1 MKVIFD
7 PKEPIENS
15 TSATIG
21 NFDGVHIGHKKI
33 LNAIKEEAKE
43 QGLSSC
49 VITFHPHPQKVLQ
62 NIDVPLL
69 VPIRERLKL
78 LENEGIDVVACYT
91 FTKDIAKIPARDFVT
106 DILVGNLNLKHL
118 IVGPDFSFGYKREGN
133 LDLLNEMGKEY
144 GFDTEVV
151 ETAQINGETVSS
163 TTIRNL
169 VREGNISKAW
179 EFLGYN
185 FYIEG
190 QVKEGERRGR
200 QIGFPTA
207 NLDTDWDILPKV
219 GVYATLAHV
228 EGRQLESITNV
239 GYRPTFGHNELL
251 IETHIFNFSE
261 DIYKKRI
268 KVEFVD
274 RVRDEQKFDGPEA
287 LVKQIEKDVE
297 RVKEILSNNQ

>member
-7 PKEPIENS
+7 PEEPIENS

-21 NFDGVHIGHKKI
+21 NFDGVHVGHKKI
-33 LNAIKEEAKE
+33 IAAVKEEAK
-43 QGLSSC
+43 QKGLSSC

-62 NIDVPLL
+62 NIDIPLL

-78 LENEGIDVVACYT
+78 LEKEGVDVVACYT
-91 FTKDIAKIPARDFVT
+91 FTKDIAKIPAKDFVT
-106 DILVGNLNLKHL
+106 DILIGKLNLKHL
-118 IVGPDFSFGYKREGN
+118 IVGPGFSFGRKREGN
-133 LDLLNEMGKEY
+133 LDLLDKMGKEY
-144 GFDTEVV
+144 DFDTEVV
-151 ETAQINGETVSS
+151 ETALIDGEIVSS
-163 TTIRNL
+163 TAIRNL
-169 VREGNISKAW
+169 VREGNMTKAGK
-179 EFLGYN
+179 FLGYN

-228 EGRQLESITNV
+228 DGRVLNSITNV
-239 GYRPTFGHNELL
+239 GYRPTFGNNELV
-251 IETHIFNFSE
+251 IETHIFNFNE

-268 KVEFVD
+268 EVEFVD
-274 RVRDEQKFDGPEA
+274 RVRDEQKFNGPQA
-287 LVKQIEKDVE
+287 LVEQIKKDVD
-297 RVKEILSNNQ
+297 RVTVILSKN

>member
-7 PKEPIENS
+7 PEEPIQNS

-33 LNAIKEEAKE
+33 LRAVKEEAM
-43 QGLSSC
+43 QQRLSSC

-62 NIDVPLL
+62 NIDIPLL

-78 LENEGIDVVACYT
+78 LEDQGIDVVACYT
-91 FTKDIAKIPARDFVT
+91 FTKDIAKISAQDFVT
-106 DILVGNLNLKHL
+106 DILVGKLNLKHL
-118 IVGPDFSFGYKREGN
+118 IVGPDFSFGRKREGN
-133 LDLLNEMGKEY
+133 LSLLNKMGSEY

-151 ETAQINGETVSS
+151 ESELFDGEVVSS
-163 TTIRNL
+163 TSIRNL
-169 VREGNISKAW
+169 VREGNLIKAGK
-179 EFLGYN
+179 FLGYN

-207 NLDTDWDILPKV
+207 NLETDWDILPKV
-219 GVYATLAHV
+219 GVYATLANVNGTKHK
-228 EGRQLESITNV
+228 SITNI
-239 GYRPTFGHNELL
+239 GYRPTFGHSELL
-251 IETHIFNFSE
+251 IETHIFDFNE

-274 RVRDEQKFDGPEA
+274 RVRDEQKFGGTEA
-287 LVKQIEKDVE
+287 LVEQIKIDIE
-297 RVKEILSNNQ
+297 RVKEILQKR

>member
-7 PKEPIENS
+7 PEEPIQNS

-33 LNAIKEEAKE
+33 LSAVKQEAKQ

-49 VITFHPHPQKVLQ
+49 VITFHPHPQ
-62 NIDVPLL
+62 NIDIPLL

-78 LENEGIDVVACYT
+78 LEDQGIDVVACYT
-91 FTKDIAKIPARDFVT
+91 FTKDIAKISAQDFVT
-106 DILVGNLNLKHL
+106 DILVGKLNLKHL
-118 IVGPDFSFGYKREGN
+118 IVGPDFSFGRKREGN
-133 LDLLNEMGKEY
+133 LSLLNKMGAEY

-151 ETAQINGETVSS
+151 ETALYEGEIVSS
-163 TTIRNL
+163 TSIRNL
-169 VREGNISKAW
+169 VREGNLLKARN
-179 EFLGYN
+179 FLGYN

-219 GVYATLAHV
+219 GVYATLANVNGTKH
-228 EGRQLESITNV
+228 QSITNI
-239 GYRPTFGHNELL
+239 GYRPTFGHNGLL
-251 IETHIFNFSE
+251 IETHIFDFNE
-261 DIYKKRI
+261 DIYKKRM

-274 RVRDEQKFDGPEA
+274 RVRDEQKFNGPEA
-287 LVKQIEKDVE
+287 LVEQIKRDVE
-297 RVKEILSNNQ
+297 RVKEILSSN

>member
-7 PKEPIENS
+7 PEEPIENS

-21 NFDGVHIGHKKI
+21 NFDGVHVGHKKI
-33 LNAIKEEAKE
+33 IAAVKEEAK
-43 QGLSSC
+43 QKGLSSC

-62 NIDVPLL
+62 NIDIPLL

-78 LENEGIDVVACYT
+78 LEKEGVDVVACYT
-91 FTKDIAKIPARDFVT
+91 FTKDIAKIPAKDFVT
-106 DILVGNLNLKHL
+106 DILIGKLNLKHL
-118 IVGPDFSFGYKREGN
+118 IVGPDFSFGRKREGN
-133 LDLLNEMGKEY
+133 LDLLDKMGKEY
-144 GFDTEVV
+144 DFDTEVV
-151 ETAQINGETVSS
+151 ETALIDGEIVSS
-163 TTIRNL
+163 TAIRNL
-169 VREGNISKAW
+169 VREGNMTKAGK
-179 EFLGYN
+179 FLGYN

-228 EGRQLESITNV
+228 DGIVLNSITNV
-239 GYRPTFGHNELL
+239 GYRPTFGNNELV
-251 IETHIFNFSE
+251 IETHIFNFNE

-268 KVEFVD
+268 EVEFVD
-274 RVRDEQKFDGPEA
+274 RVRDEQKFNGPQA
-287 LVKQIEKDVE
+287 LVEQIKKDVD
-297 RVKEILSNNQ
+297 RVNVILSKN

>member
-7 PKEPIENS
+7 PEEPIQNS

-33 LNAIKEEAKE
+33 LSAVKQEAKQ

-62 NIDVPLL
+62 NIDIPLL

-78 LENEGIDVVACYT
+78 LEDQGIDVVACYT
-91 FTKDIAKIPARDFVT
+91 FTKDIAKISAQDFVT
-106 DILVGNLNLKHL
+106 DILVGKLNLKHL
-118 IVGPDFSFGYKREGN
+118 IVGPDFSFGRKREGN
-133 LDLLNEMGKEY
+133 LSLLNKMGAEY

-151 ETAQINGETVSS
+151 ETALYEGEIVSS
-163 TTIRNL
+163 TSIRNL
-169 VREGNISKAW
+169 VREGNLLKARN
-179 EFLGYN
+179 FLGYN

-219 GVYATLAHV
+219 GVYATLANVNGTKH
-228 EGRQLESITNV
+228 QSITNI
-239 GYRPTFGHNELL
+239 GYRPTFGHNGLL
-251 IETHIFNFSE
+251 IETHIFDFNE
-261 DIYKKRI
+261 DIYKKRM

-274 RVRDEQKFDGPEA
+274 RVRDEQKFNGPEA
-287 LVKQIEKDVE
+287 LVEQIKRDVE
-297 RVKEILSNNQ
+297 RVKEILSSN

>member
-7 PKEPIENS
+7 PEEPIENS

-21 NFDGVHIGHKKI
+21 NFDGVHVGHKKI
-33 LNAIKEEAKE
+33 IAAVKEEAK
-43 QGLSSC
+43 QKGLSSC

-62 NIDVPLL
+62 NIDIPLL

-78 LENEGIDVVACYT
+78 LEKEGVDVVACYT
-91 FTKDIAKIPARDFVT
+91 FTKDIAKIPAKDFVT
-106 DILVGNLNLKHL
+106 DILIGKLNLKHL
-118 IVGPDFSFGYKREGN
+118 IVGPGFSFGRKREGN
-133 LDLLNEMGKEY
+133 LDLLDKMGAQY
-144 GFDTEVV
+144 DFDTEVV
-151 ETAQINGETVSS
+151 ETALIDGEIVSS
-163 TTIRNL
+163 TAIRNL
-169 VREGNISKAW
+169 VREGNMVKAGK
-179 EFLGYN
+179 FLGYN

-228 EGRQLESITNV
+228 DGIVLNSITNV
-239 GYRPTFGHNELL
+239 GYRPTFGNNELV
-251 IETHIFNFSE
+251 IETHIFNFNE

-268 KVEFVD
+268 EVEFVD
-274 RVRDEQKFDGPEA
+274 RVRDEQKFNGPQA
-287 LVKQIEKDVE
+287 LVEQIKKDVD
-297 RVKEILSNNQ
+297 RVNVILSKN

>member
-7 PKEPIENS
+7 PEEPIENS

-21 NFDGVHIGHKKI
+21 NFDGVHVGHKKI
-33 LNAIKEEAKE
+33 IAAVKEEAK
-43 QGLSSC
+43 QKGLSSC

-62 NIDVPLL
+62 NIDIPLL

-78 LENEGIDVVACYT
+78 LEKEGVEVVACYT
-91 FTKDIAKIPARDFVT
+91 FTKDIAKIPAKDFVT
-106 DILVGNLNLKHL
+106 DILIGKLNLKHL
-118 IVGPDFSFGYKREGN
+118 IVGPGFSFGRKREGN
-133 LDLLNEMGKEY
+133 LDLLDKMGAQY
-144 GFDTEVV
+144 DFDTEVV
-151 ETAQINGETVSS
+151 ETALIDGEIVSS
-163 TTIRNL
+163 TAIRNL
-169 VREGNISKAW
+169 VREGNMVKAGK
-179 EFLGYN
+179 FLGYN

-228 EGRQLESITNV
+228 DGIVLNSITNV
-239 GYRPTFGHNELL
+239 GYRPTFGNNELV
-251 IETHIFNFSE
+251 IETHIFNFNE

-268 KVEFVD
+268 EVEFVD
-274 RVRDEQKFDGPEA
+274 RVRDEQKFNGPQA
-287 LVKQIEKDVE
+287 LVEQIKKDVD
-297 RVKEILSNNQ
+297 RVNVILSKN

>member
-7 PKEPIENS
+7 PEEPIQNS

-33 LNAIKEEAKE
+33 LSAVKQEAKQ

-62 NIDVPLL
+62 NIDIPLL

-78 LENEGIDVVACYT
+78 LEDQGIDVVACYT
-91 FTKDIAKIPARDFVT
+91 FTKEIAKISAQDFVT
-106 DILVGNLNLKHL
+106 DILVGKLNLKHL
-118 IVGPDFSFGYKREGN
+118 IVGPDFSFGRKREGN
-133 LDLLNEMGKEY
+133 LSLLNKMGAEY

-151 ETAQINGETVSS
+151 ETALYEGEIVSS
-163 TTIRNL
+163 TSIRNL
-169 VREGNISKAW
+169 VREGNLLKARN
-179 EFLGYN
+179 FLGYN

-219 GVYATLAHV
+219 GVYATLANVDGTKH
-228 EGRQLESITNV
+228 QSITNI
-239 GYRPTFGHNELL
+239 GYRPTFGHNGLL
-251 IETHIFNFSE
+251 IETHIFDFDE

-274 RVRDEQKFDGPEA
+274 RVRDEQKFNGPEA
-287 LVKQIEKDVE
+287 LVEQIKRDVE
-297 RVKEILSNNQ
+297 RVKEILSSN

>member
-7 PKEPIENS
+7 PEEPIENS

-33 LNAIKEEAKE
+33 LTAIKKEAKQ

-62 NIDVPLL
+62 NIDIPLL

-78 LENEGIDVVACYT
+78 LEEQGIDVVACYT
-91 FTKDIAKIPARDFVT
+91 FTKDIAKISAQDFVT
-106 DILVGNLNLKHL
+106 DILVRKLNLKHL
-118 IVGPDFSFGYKREGN
+118 IVGPDFSFGRKREGN
-133 LDLLNEMGKEY
+133 LSLLNKMGSEY

-151 ETAQINGETVSS
+151 ETALLDGEIVSS
-163 TTIRNL
+163 TSIRNL
-169 VREGNISKAW
+169 VREGNLIKAGK
-179 EFLGYN
+179 FLGYN

-190 QVKEGERRGR
+190 QIKEGEKRGR

-207 NLDTDWDILPKV
+207 NLETDWDILPKV
-219 GVYATLAHV
+219 GVYATLANVGGTKH
-228 EGRQLESITNV
+228 QSITNI
-239 GYRPTFGHNELL
+239 GFRPTFGQNELL
-251 IETHIFNFSE
+251 IETHIFDFNE
-261 DIYKKRI
+261 DIYKKRM

-274 RVRDEQKFDGPEA
+274 RVRDEQKFNGPEA
-287 LVKQIEKDVE
+287 LVEQIKKDVE
-297 RVKEILSNNQ
+297 KVKEILSTS

>member
-7 PKEPIENS
+7 PEEPIENS

-21 NFDGVHIGHKKI
+21 NFDGVHVGHKKI
-33 LNAIKEEAKE
+33 IAAVKEEAK
-43 QGLSSC
+43 QKGLSSC

-62 NIDVPLL
+62 NIDIPLL

-78 LENEGIDVVACYT
+78 LEKEGVDVVACYT
-91 FTKDIAKIPARDFVT
+91 FTKDIAKIPAKDFVT
-106 DILVGNLNLKHL
+106 DILIGKLNLKHL
-118 IVGPDFSFGYKREGN
+118 IVGPGFSFGRKREGN
-133 LDLLNEMGKEY
+133 LDLLDKMGKEY

-151 ETAQINGETVSS
+151 ETALIDGEIVSS
-163 TTIRNL
+163 TAIRNL
-169 VREGNISKAW
+169 VREGNMVKAGK
-179 EFLGYN
+179 FLGYN

-228 EGRQLESITNV
+228 DGIVLNSITNV
-239 GYRPTFGHNELL
+239 GYRPTFGNNELV
-251 IETHIFNFSE
+251 IETHIFNFNE

-268 KVEFVD
+268 EVEFVD
-274 RVRDEQKFDGPEA
+274 RVRDEQKFNGPQA
-287 LVKQIEKDVE
+287 LVEQIKKDVD
-297 RVKEILSNNQ
+297 RVNVILSKN

>member
-7 PKEPIENS
+7 PEEPIENS

-21 NFDGVHIGHKKI
+21 NFDGVHVGHKKI
-33 LNAIKEEAKE
+33 IAAVKEEAK
-43 QGLSSC
+43 QKGLSSC

-62 NIDVPLL
+62 NIDIPLL

-78 LENEGIDVVACYT
+78 LEKEGVDVVACYT
-91 FTKDIAKIPARDFVT
+91 FTKDIAKIPAKDFVT
-106 DILVGNLNLKHL
+106 DILIGKLNLKHL
-118 IVGPDFSFGYKREGN
+118 IVGPGFSFGRKREGN
-133 LDLLNEMGKEY
+133 LDLLDKMGAQY
-144 GFDTEVV
+144 DFDTEVV
-151 ETAQINGETVSS
+151 ETALIDGEIVSS
-163 TTIRNL
+163 TAIRNL
-169 VREGNISKAW
+169 VREGNMTKAGK
-179 EFLGYN
+179 FLGYN

-228 EGRQLESITNV
+228 DGIVLNSITNV
-239 GYRPTFGHNELL
+239 GYRPTFGNNELV
-251 IETHIFNFSE
+251 IETHIFNFNE

-268 KVEFVD
+268 EVEFVD
-274 RVRDEQKFDGPEA
+274 RVRDEQKFNGPQA
-287 LVKQIEKDVE
+287 LVEQIKKDVD
-297 RVKEILSNNQ
+297 RVNVILSKN

>member
-7 PKEPIENS
+7 PEEPIENS

-21 NFDGVHIGHKKI
+21 NFDGVHVGHKKI
-33 LNAIKEEAKE
+33 IAAVKEEAK
-43 QGLSSC
+43 QKGLSSC

-62 NIDVPLL
+62 NIDIPLL

-78 LENEGIDVVACYT
+78 LEKEGVDVVACYT
-91 FTKDIAKIPARDFVT
+91 FTKDIAKIPAKDFVT
-106 DILVGNLNLKHL
+106 DILIGKLNLKHL
-118 IVGPDFSFGYKREGN
+118 IVGPGFSFGRKREGN
-133 LDLLNEMGKEY
+133 LDLLDKMGKEY
-144 GFDTEVV
+144 DFDTEVV
-151 ETAQINGETVSS
+151 ETALIDGEIVSS
-163 TTIRNL
+163 TAIRNL
-169 VREGNISKAW
+169 VREGNMTKAGK
-179 EFLGYN
+179 FLGYN

-228 EGRQLESITNV
+228 DGIVLNSITNV
-239 GYRPTFGHNELL
+239 GYRPTFGNNKLV
-251 IETHIFNFSE
+251 IETHIFNFNE

-268 KVEFVD
+268 EVEFVD
-274 RVRDEQKFDGPEA
+274 RVRDEQKFNGPQA
-287 LVKQIEKDVE
+287 LVEQIKKDVD
-297 RVKEILSNNQ
+297 RVNVILSKN

>member
-7 PKEPIENS
+7 PEEPIQNS

-33 LNAIKEEAKE
+33 LSAVKQEAKQ

-62 NIDVPLL
+62 NIDIPLL

-78 LENEGIDVVACYT
+78 LEDQGIDVVACYT
-91 FTKDIAKIPARDFVT
+91 FTKEIAKISAQDFVT
-106 DILVGNLNLKHL
+106 DILVGKLNLKHL
-118 IVGPDFSFGYKREGN
+118 IVGPDFSFGRKREGN
-133 LDLLNEMGKEY
+133 LSLLNKMGAEY

-151 ETAQINGETVSS
+151 ETALYEGEIVSS
-163 TTIRNL
+163 TSIRNL
-169 VREGNISKAW
+169 VREGNLLKARN
-179 EFLGYN
+179 FLGYN

-219 GVYATLAHV
+219 GVYATLANVDGTKH
-228 EGRQLESITNV
+228 QSITNI
-239 GYRPTFGHNELL
+239 GYRPTFGHNGLL
-251 IETHIFNFSE
+251 IETHIFDFNE

-274 RVRDEQKFDGPEA
+274 RVRDEQKFNGPEA
-287 LVKQIEKDVE
+287 LVEQIKRDIE
-297 RVKEILSNNQ
+297 RVKEILSSN

>member
-7 PKEPIENS
+7 PEEPIENS

-33 LNAIKEEAKE
+33 LTAIKKEAKQ

-62 NIDVPLL
+62 NIDIPLL

-78 LENEGIDVVACYT
+78 LEEQGIDVVACYT
-91 FTKDIAKIPARDFVT
+91 FTKDIAKISAQDFVT
-106 DILVGNLNLKHL
+106 DILVGKLNLKHL
-118 IVGPDFSFGYKREGN
+118 IVGPDFSFGRKREGN
-133 LDLLNEMGKEY
+133 LSLLNKMGSEY

-151 ETAQINGETVSS
+151 ETALLDGEIVSS
-163 TTIRNL
+163 TSIRNL
-169 VREGNISKAW
+169 VREGNLIKAGK
-179 EFLGYN
+179 FLGYN

-207 NLDTDWDILPKV
+207 NLETDWDILPKV
-219 GVYATLAHV
+219 GVYATLANV
-228 EGRQLESITNV
+228 DGTKYQSITNI
-239 GYRPTFGHNELL
+239 GFRPTFGHSELL
-251 IETHIFNFSE
+251 IETHIFDFNQ

-274 RVRDEQKFDGPEA
+274 RVRDEQKFNGPEA
-287 LVKQIEKDVE
+287 LVEQIKKDVE
-297 RVKEILSNNQ
+297 KVKEILSTS

>member
-7 PKEPIENS
+7 PEEPIQNS

-33 LNAIKEEAKE
+33 LSAVKKEAKQ

-62 NIDVPLL
+62 NIDIPLL

-78 LENEGIDVVACYT
+78 LEDQGIDVVACYT
-91 FTKDIAKIPARDFVT
+91 FTKEIAKISAQDFVT
-106 DILVGNLNLKHL
+106 DILVGKLNLKHL
-118 IVGPDFSFGYKREGN
+118 IVGPDFSFGRKREGN
-133 LDLLNEMGKEY
+133 LSLLNKMGAEY

-151 ETAQINGETVSS
+151 ETALYEGEIVSS
-163 TTIRNL
+163 TSIRNL
-169 VREGNISKAW
+169 VREGNLLKARN
-179 EFLGYN
+179 FLGYN

-219 GVYATLAHV
+219 GVYATLANVDGTKH
-228 EGRQLESITNV
+228 QSITNI
-239 GYRPTFGHNELL
+239 GYRPTFGHNGLL
-251 IETHIFNFSE
+251 IETHIFDFDE

-274 RVRDEQKFDGPEA
+274 RVRDEQKFNGPEA
-287 LVKQIEKDVE
+287 LVEQIKRDVE
-297 RVKEILSNNQ
+297 RVKEILSSN

>member
-7 PKEPIENS
+7 PEEPIQNS

-33 LNAIKEEAKE
+33 LSAVKQEAKQ

-62 NIDVPLL
+62 NIDIPLL

-78 LENEGIDVVACYT
+78 LEDQGIDVVACYT
-91 FTKDIAKIPARDFVT
+91 FTKDIAKISAQDFVT
-106 DILVGNLNLKHL
+106 DILVGKLNLKHL
-118 IVGPDFSFGYKREGN
+118 IVGPDFSFGRKREGN
-133 LDLLNEMGKEY
+133 LSLLNKMGAEY

-151 ETAQINGETVSS
+151 ETALYEGEIVSS
-163 TTIRNL
+163 TSIRNL
-169 VREGNISKAW
+169 VREGNLLKARN
-179 EFLGYN
+179 FLGYN

-219 GVYATLAHV
+219 GVYATLANVDGTKH
-228 EGRQLESITNV
+228 QSITNI
-239 GYRPTFGHNELL
+239 GYRPTFGHNGLL
-251 IETHIFNFSE
+251 IETHIFDFDE

-274 RVRDEQKFDGPEA
+274 RVRDEQKFNGPEA
-287 LVKQIEKDVE
+287 LVEQIKRDVE
-297 RVKEILSNNQ
+297 RVKEILSSN

>member
-7 PKEPIENS
+7 PEEPIENS

-21 NFDGVHIGHKKI
+21 NFDGVHVGHKKI
-33 LNAIKEEAKE
+33 ISAVKEEA
-43 QGLSSC
+43 QQLGISSC
-49 VITFHPHPQKVLQ
+49 VITFHPHPQKILQ
-62 NIDVPLL
+62 NIDIPLL

-78 LENEGIDVVACYT
+78 LEKEGVDVVACYT
-91 FTKDIAKIPARDFVT
+91 FTKDIAKIPAKDFIT
-106 DILVGNLNLKHL
+106 DILIGKLNLKHL
-118 IVGPDFSFGYKREGN
+118 IVGPDFSFGRKREGN

-144 GFDTEVV
+144 GFDTKVV
-151 ETAQINGETVSS
+151 ETALIEGEIVSS
-163 TTIRNL
+163 TSIRNL
-169 VREGNISKAW
+169 LREGNVVKAGK
-179 EFLGYN
+179 FLGYN

-190 QVKEGERRGR
+190 QVKEGEKRGR

-228 EGRQLESITNV
+228 GDRKLHSITNV
-239 GYRPTFGHNELL
+239 GYQPTFGDNELL
-251 IETHIFNFSE
+251 IETHIFNFNE

-268 KVEFVD
+268 KIEFVD

-287 LVKQIEKDVE
+287 LVEQIKKDVE
-297 RVKEILSNNQ
+297 RVNVILSEN

>member
-7 PKEPIENS
+7 PEEPIENS

-21 NFDGVHIGHKKI
+21 NFDGVHVGHKKI
-33 LNAIKEEAKE
+33 IAAVKEEAK
-43 QGLSSC
+43 QKGLSSC

-62 NIDVPLL
+62 NIDIPLL

-78 LENEGIDVVACYT
+78 LEKEGVDVVACYT
-91 FTKDIAKIPARDFVT
+91 FTKDIAKIPAKDFVT
-106 DILVGNLNLKHL
+106 DILIGKLNLKHL
-118 IVGPDFSFGYKREGN
+118 IVGPGFSFGRKREGN
-133 LDLLNEMGKEY
+133 LDLLDKMGKEY
-144 GFDTEVV
+144 DFDTEVV
-151 ETAQINGETVSS
+151 ETALIDGEIVSS
-163 TTIRNL
+163 TAIRNL
-169 VREGNISKAW
+169 VKEGNMTKAGK
-179 EFLGYN
+179 FLGYN

-228 EGRQLESITNV
+228 DGIVLNSITNV
-239 GYRPTFGHNELL
+239 GYRPTFGNNELV
-251 IETHIFNFSE
+251 IETHIFNFNE

-268 KVEFVD
+268 EVEFVD
-274 RVRDEQKFDGPEA
+274 RVRDEQKFNGPQA
-287 LVKQIEKDVE
+287 LVEQIKKDVD
-297 RVKEILSNNQ
+297 RVNVILSKN

>member
-7 PKEPIENS
+7 PEEPIENS

-21 NFDGVHIGHKKI
+21 NFDGVHVGHKKI
-33 LNAIKEEAKE
+33 IAAVKEEAK
-43 QGLSSC
+43 QKGLSSC

-62 NIDVPLL
+62 NIDIQLL

-78 LENEGIDVVACYT
+78 LEKDGVDVVACYT
-91 FTKDIAKIPARDFVT
+91 FTKDIAKIPAKDFVT
-106 DILVGNLNLKHL
+106 DILIGKLNLKHL
-118 IVGPDFSFGYKREGN
+118 IVGPGFSFGRKREGN
-133 LDLLNEMGKEY
+133 LDLLDKMGAQY

-151 ETAQINGETVSS
+151 GSAQIEGEIVSS
-163 TTIRNL
+163 TAIRNL
-169 VREGNISKAW
+169 VKEGNMTKAGK
-179 EFLGYN
+179 FLGYN

-228 EGRQLESITNV
+228 DGIVLNSITNV
-239 GYRPTFGHNELL
+239 GYRPTFGNNELV
-251 IETHIFNFSE
+251 IETHIFNFNE

-268 KVEFVD
+268 EVEFVD
-274 RVRDEQKFDGPEA
+274 RVRDEQKFNGPQA
-287 LVKQIEKDVE
+287 LVEQIKKDVD
-297 RVKEILSNNQ
+297 RVNVILSKN

>member
-7 PKEPIENS
+7 PEEPIENS

-21 NFDGVHIGHKKI
+21 NFDGVHVGHKKI
-33 LNAIKEEAKE
+33 IAAVKEEAK
-43 QGLSSC
+43 QKGLSSC

-62 NIDVPLL
+62 NIDIPLL

-78 LENEGIDVVACYT
+78 LEKEGVEVVACYT
-91 FTKDIAKIPARDFVT
+91 FTKDIAKIPAKDFVT
-106 DILVGNLNLKHL
+106 DILIGKLNLKHL
-118 IVGPDFSFGYKREGN
+118 IVGPGFSFGRKREGN
-133 LDLLNEMGKEY
+133 LDLLDKMGKEY

-151 ETAQINGETVSS
+151 ETALIDGEIVSS
-163 TTIRNL
+163 TAIRNL
-169 VREGNISKAW
+169 VKEGNMTKAGK
-179 EFLGYN
+179 FLGYN

-228 EGRQLESITNV
+228 DGIVLNSITNV
-239 GYRPTFGHNELL
+239 GYRPTFGNNELV
-251 IETHIFNFSE
+251 IETHIFNFNE

-268 KVEFVD
+268 EVEFVD
-274 RVRDEQKFDGPEA
+274 RVRDEQKFNGPQA
-287 LVKQIEKDVE
+287 LVEQIKKDVD
-297 RVKEILSNNQ
+297 RVNVILSKN